1 MGTNKTGLYNCFS
14 LFHSVATGTVQKEEW
29 SSSSIQ
35 QQLTETCHDLQKNF
49 WFLNFY
55 QFSLP
60 SFHRFFILFLYRC
73 TDRNGTKSI
82 QAWKGGD
89 FFFSAGFRWIDCTY
103 RQEFNQLQKNH
114 THRRRSIRYES
125 ITRQSFITFYL
136 YSYVFIFK
144 IFIPYVYTS
153 FFPCDSNLFPIS
165 LSFNIYKY
173 IFQLNDDFSFNRIVF
188 SWNSEIG
195 ERIIVNDLL
204 SSIVEN
210 ILVIKNY

>member
-1 MGTNKTGLYNCFS
+1 MGTNKTGLYNCVFLCFILWQPAQFKRKNDLPLRYNNS
-14 LFHSVATGTVQKEEW
+14 SPKRATISKR
-29 SSSSIQ
+29 I
-35 QQLTETCHDLQKNF
+35 F

-60 SFHRFFILFLYRC
+60 SFHRFFILFFYRC

-165 LSFNIYKY
+165 LSFNNIYIY
-173 IFQLNDDFSFNRIVF
+173 IHI
-188 SWNSEIG
+188 
-195 ERIIVNDLL
+195 
-204 SSIVEN
+204 
-210 ILVIKNY
+210 

>member
-1 MGTNKTGLYNCFS
+1 MGTNKTGLYNCVFLCFILWQPAQFKRKNDLPLRYNNS
-14 LFHSVATGTVQKEEW
+14 SPKRATISKR
-29 SSSSIQ
+29 I
-35 QQLTETCHDLQKNF
+35 F

-89 FFFSAGFRWIDCTY
+89 FFFSAGFQWIDCTY

-144 IFIPYVYTS
+144 IFI
-153 FFPCDSNLFPIS
+153 C
-165 LSFNIYKY
+165 IY
-173 IFQLNDDFSFNRIVF
+173 IVF
-188 SWNSEIG
+188 SMWFKS
-195 ERIIVNDLL
+195 L
-204 SSIVEN
+204 SN
-210 ILVIKNY
+210 ISFI